1 MLFGFI
7 RKEKYIQF
15 SVFGII
21 TSILG
26 FLAAILLIWEFVDLE
41 GNLGLTGWGE
51 LLLTLIILTT
61 STAHSCLLFL
71 IKSKKSFVK
80 NTLFATIGFISIV
93 AVMLIFLVLEI
104 IDEPGEYYF
113 RLIGVFAILD
123 VLGTIVTPILHKVY
137 STKH

>member
-1 MLFGFI
+1 M
-7 RKEKYIQF
+7 
-15 SVFGII
+15 
-21 TSILG
+21 
-26 FLAAILLIWEFVDLE
+26 
-41 GNLGLTGWGE
+41 
-51 LLLTLIILTT
+51 
-61 STAHSCLLFL
+61 
-71 IKSKKSFVK
+71 
-80 NTLFATIGFISIV
+80 FATIGFISIV